1 MSSPADDKPESSDHT
16 GGLDTDNP
24 LCTKPPG
31 VVEFT
36 IRSIVVGLV
45 VSVIVAASY
54 PYMVLKLGFGPN
66 ISVVSAFFGYLI
78 LGLLFRWLA
87 KNFNR
92 WENNIIQTAGTA
104 GGQTA
109 FLCVLMA
116 AFDYLRQ
123 DPSTGFHFSLTPL
136 QTFLWLTTAGTLG
149 ALMAVP
155 MRQHF
160 IVDEKLRFPDG
171 VAVAETLIVLDSHGP
186 SALRSTIALVAGML
200 ISAKDALWV
209 VLGKAPDVIG
219 FGATL
224 SVTGVGINLSWLS
237 FGSGMLVGMRINTS
251 MLLGAIASW
260 VVAPFVLRHYGVI
273 NEGYSKRDV
282 LNWVMW
288 PATGMLVAGGLAAL
302 VFRWRVMAKTF
313 KQLAGAKVGSNDFPI
328 KWVIVGSLVS
338 SAALV
343 FVQWHFLH
351 MEIWMT
357 LVAILLTVPLM
368 LVGLRVLGETN
379 WGPISALSNLMQ
391 GLFGVLSPG
400 NIQHNMVASGVTGSV
415 AIESEA
421 LMQDFKTGH
430 LIGSTPRYMTYMQLL
445 SVPLGALV
453 VAYMYPA
460 LRNSFGLGGSRTVV
474 EERVSKVDRGAFP
487 PDMPTVFVAPDD
499 AHLAKH
505 VKKGDNLVLVSTAKV
520 ERTDDKGKKVSEYL
534 SATLPVASVEGNRAT
549 LDKPLPPE
557 LRGHDLWWRVDRTR
571 PDSLTSPISQ
581 KWSSF
586 AKILSQGWS
595 ALPRGASWALL
606 VGVILGIAFTAL
618 EQDKRLKAFTPSP
631 TGAGI
636 GMLVPASVI
645 ITMFLGGVTWWV
657 WTAIGKK
664 SSDQYSV
671 PLASGFIAGD
681 AIIYTVVAILAY
693 LGWVTV

>member
-1 MSSPADDKPESSDHT
+1 MSTPGDKPESEHP
-16 GGLDTDNP
+16 GALDPDQP
-24 LCTKPPG
+24 LVKPEG

-36 IRSIVVGLV
+36 IRSIIVGLV

-78 LGLLFRWLA
+78 LGLLFRWIA
-87 KNFNR
+87 KTFNR

-136 QTFLWLTTAGTLG
+136 QTFLWLSTAGTLG

-171 VAVAETLIVLDSHGP
+171 LAVAETLVVLDSRGP
-186 SALRSTIALVAGML
+186 AAMRSTLALVVGMV

-209 VLGKAPDVIG
+209 ILGRAADTIH
-219 FGATL
+219 FGSTL
-224 SVTGVGINLSWLS
+224 TVTGVGINLSWLS

-251 MLLGAIASW
+251 MLLGAVASW
-260 VVAPFVLRHYGVI
+260 VVAPFILRHYGVI
-273 NEGYSKRDV
+273 QAGYNKRNV
-282 LNWVMW
+282 LDWVMW

-302 VFRWRVMAKTF
+302 IFRWRVMAKTF
-313 KQLAGAKVGSNDFPI
+313 KQLAGARVSSNDFPI
-328 KWVIVGSLVS
+328 KWVIIGSLIS
-338 SAALV
+338 AAALV
-343 FVQWHFLH
+343 VVQWRLLH
-351 MEIWMT
+351 MPIWMT

-391 GLFGVLSPG
+391 GIFGMLSPG

-460 LRNSFGLGGSRTVV
+460 LRSSFGLGGSRTMV
-474 EERVSKVDRGAFP
+474 EERVIKGDTAFESNA
-487 PDMPTVFVAPDD
+487 PTVFLAPEDLSKK
-499 AHLAKH
+499 A
-505 VKKGDNLVLVSTAKV
+505 KKGDSLVLVTTAKV
-520 ERTDDKGKKVSEYL
+520 ERINDKGKKVAEFG
-534 SATLPVASVEGNRAT
+534 SATLPVAAVDGRRVT
-549 LDKPLPPE
+549 LEKPLPPE
-557 LRGHDLWWRVDRTR
+557 LAGKDLWWRVDRAR
-571 PDSLTSPISQ
+571 ADSLTSPISQ

-586 AKILSQGWS
+586 AKILSQGWE

-606 VGVILGIAFTAL
+606 IGVILGIAFTAL
-618 EQDKRLKAFTPSP
+618 EQDKRIKPFTPSP
-631 TGAGI
+631 TGVGI

-645 ITMFLGGVTWWV
+645 ITMFLGGLVQWIWGAV
-657 WTAIGKK
+657 GKK
-664 SSDQYSV
+664 SSDQYSI
-671 PLASGFIAGD
+671 PIASGFIAGD
-681 AIIYTVVAILAY
+681 AIIYTVVAILAAI
-693 LGWVTV
+693 GWVSL

>member
-1 MSSPADDKPESSDHT
+1 MSSPADKVEASEHAGADPDKP
-16 GGLDTDNP
+16 
-24 LCTKPPG
+24 LCEKPPG

-36 IRSIVVGLV
+36 IRSIIVGLV
-45 VSVIVAASY
+45 VSIIVAASY

-78 LGLLFRWLA
+78 LGLAFKWLA
-87 KNFNR
+87 KTFNR

-149 ALMAVP
+149 ALLAVP

-171 VAVAETLIVLDSHGP
+171 VAVAETLIILDSRGP
-186 SALRSTIALVAGML
+186 SALRATIALVAGMVL
-200 ISAKDALWV
+200 SAKDALWV
-209 VLGKAPDVIG
+209 ILGKAPDTIS
-219 FGATL
+219 FGSAL
-224 SVTGVGINLSWLS
+224 AVTGVGINLSWLS

-251 MLLGAIASW
+251 MVLGAIASW

-273 NEGYSKRDV
+273 HTGYAKRDV

-328 KWVIVGSLVS
+328 KWVIVGSLIS
-338 SAALV
+338 AAALV
-343 FVQWHFLH
+343 LVQWYFLH

-357 LVAILLTVPLM
+357 VVAILLTVPLM

-391 GLFGVLSPG
+391 GIFGLLSPG

-445 SVPLGALV
+445 AVPLGALV

-460 LRNSFGLGGSRTVV
+460 LRESFGLGGSRTII
-474 EERVSKVDRGAFP
+474 EERVTKVDRGAFP
-487 PDMPTVFVAPDD
+487 PESPTVFIAPDD
-499 AHLAKH
+499 VHLPKH
-505 VKKGDNLVLVSTAKV
+505 AKKGDTLVLVTTEKV
-520 ERTDDKGKKVSEYL
+520 SHADDKGKTVSEYL
-534 SATLPVASVEGNRAT
+534 SATLPVVDVQGNRAT
-549 LDKPLPPE
+549 LEKPLPPE
-557 LRGHDLWWRVDRTR
+557 LKGRDLWWRVERTR
-571 PDSLTSPISQ
+571 QDSLTSPISQ

-586 AKILSQGWS
+586 AKILSQGWG
-595 ALPRGASWALL
+595 ALPKGAAWALL
-606 VGVILGIAFTAL
+606 VGCILGIAFTAL
-618 EQDKRLKAFTPSP
+618 EQDKRLKTFTPSP
-631 TGAGI
+631 TGVGI

-645 ITMFLGGVTWWV
+645 ITMFLGGLVQWI
-657 WTAIGKK
+657 WTAVGKK

-671 PLASGFIAGD
+671 PLASGLIAGD

-693 LGWVTV
+693 LGWVNV